1 MKITYIHQYY
11 NNPLMG
17 GGTRSYEF
25 AKRMVQAGHTV
36 NLVTTYRENT
46 KKREWFQTNEDGI
59 TVHWLPVRYSND
71 MSYLRRIIAFLK
83 FSLGACR
90 KAASFDADVIFA
102 TSTPLTII
110 VPAYYAKLIRR
121 IPIVFE
127 VRDLW
132 PELPIAMGAL
142 QSPITRKL
150 AKWMEIFA
158 YRNSKA
164 IVALSPG
171 MKEGV
176 IKVGIPSKS
185 IATIP
190 NSCDRDLF
198 CYNKKAVSEF
208 FATRPWLKEKPFIL
222 YAGTFGK
229 INGVDYFVDLA
240 VALDKLKAEIQILL
254 IGEGSNFELVQSKAR
269 AAGVLNKNLFVEKSV
284 SKKEITAAFNAA
296 SVCSSVFIDEP
307 AMRANSSNKF
317 FDTLAAG
324 KPIFINY
331 GGWMHD
337 LISARG
343 VGFSAWQTSIDEA
356 AIILNQKM
364 SDRDWLMEAGKQAE
378 NLAVEYF
385 DRDILA
391 EQLIE
396 VLEIAVNETVVDVE
410 RVAPGEYGD

>member
-1 MKITYIHQYY
+1 
-11 NNPLMG
+11 MG

-36 NLVTTYRENT
+36 NMITSYRSDSNQ
-46 KKREWFQTNEDGI
+46 REWFQTSEYGI
-59 TVHWLPVRYSND
+59 NVHWLPVKYSND
-71 MSYLRRIIAFLK
+71 MSYLKRIIAFFK
-83 FSLGACR
+83 FSLGSCR
-90 KAASFDADVIFA
+90 KAASFDADVVFA
-102 TSTPLTII
+102 TSTPLTVII
-110 VPAYYAKLIRR
+110 PAYYTKLIRR

-132 PELPIAMGAL
+132 PELPVAMGAL
-142 QSPITRKL
+142 RSPVTRKL

-171 MKEGV
+171 MKEGI
-176 IKVGIPSKS
+176 IKVGISSKV

-190 NSCDRDLF
+190 NSCDCDLF
-198 CYNKKAVSEF
+198 SFNKTSVSEF
-208 FATRPWLKEKPFIL
+208 FLTRPWLEGKPFLL

-240 VALDKLKAEIQILL
+240 LALGTIKSNVQILL
-254 IGEGSNFELVQSKAR
+254 IGEGSEFDLVQSKAR
-269 AAGVLNKNLFVEKSV
+269 EAGVLNKNLFIENSV
-284 SKKEITAAFNAA
+284 PKKEITNAFNSA
-296 SVCSSVFIDEP
+296 SVCSSIVIDEP
-307 AMRANSSNKF
+307 ALRANSANKF
-317 FDTLAAG
+317 FDALAAG
-324 KPIFINY
+324 KPVFINY

-337 LISARG
+337 LIGARG
-343 VGFSAWQTSIDEA
+343 VGFSAWQTSIDKV

-364 SDRDWLMEAGKQAE
+364 NDRDWLMQAGKQAE
-378 NLAVEYF
+378 KLAIEYF

-391 EQLIE
+391 EQLME
-396 VLEIAVNETVVDVE
+396 VLEVAVNETSIDVE